1 MTARDTQQKSLRA
14 LLVEVVTP
22 WTPQVTKKNQDST
35 KTPRQG
41 QNGTA
46 AADRVSTHPLHQ
58 HASLVLHHASQLHK
72 TYATARNAISNLPS
86 SLPPTPTAAF
96 AQDRGALSK
105 VLEAGRQ
112 VARVEVATLMR
123 RDCGSGV
130 VDGGEGARANGLG
143 AGLAGDAFVG
153 KWKLLRG
160 ACRAASD
167 EGAETGGERTGGRE
181 RPDGHEERVDG
192 NGGGRDAGIVDVL
205 ADVERGVGRMVRGVA
220 FPPVEAA

>member
-1 MTARDTQQKSLRA
+1 MTSKETQQKSLRA

-35 KTPRQG
+35 NKTPRQG

-167 EGAETGGERTGGRE
+167 EGAEASGGRGGGRE
-181 RPDGHEERVDG
+181 RPDRHEERVDG
-192 NGGGRDAGIVDVL
+192 GGAGIVDVL